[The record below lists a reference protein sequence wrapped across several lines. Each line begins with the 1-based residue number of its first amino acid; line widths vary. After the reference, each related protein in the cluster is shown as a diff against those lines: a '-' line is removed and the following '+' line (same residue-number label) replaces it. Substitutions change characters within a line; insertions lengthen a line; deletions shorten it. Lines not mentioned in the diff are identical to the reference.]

1 MNKIL
6 PKIIWGVAI
15 VAFLVGLVGLYQRF
29 ALGHQAANYG
39 SYVPWG
45 LWIAAYTMFVGASAG
60 AFGLA
65 AVIFMFRLEPY
76 YRLARL
82 AMLVALATF
91 VAGMVNVALDLGH
104 PFRAWKLLFQTGTGS
119 VMGWMAWFYTLYGI
133 LLLVGLWL
141 TRRGVIPAL
150 IQRLAFLVFFFAIA
164 FAGAEGALFGVVG
177 ARAAW
182 ESGLTPILFL
192 VEGALFGL
200 GFVVACAYLFDQL
213 TPPLAMSL
221 GWVLLGLLGVLVVL
235 EWAEYS
241 TGLYAATPAKS
252 QTLQTILS
260 GPYWWVFW
268 IFHVALGIVL
278 PGALL
283 LFGRGQ
289 PFLAASAGALIGAMG
304 LASKLNLV
312 VPALAQEE
320 LDGLTQAFSGPGL
333 TFVYFPSTMEWLVW
347 VWTVGLAGLIVLVGY
362 RLFTLSQPVI
372 GVSRKTSPAEVSV
385 TSPSP
390 ASR

>member
-150 IQRLAFLVFFFAIA
+150 MQRLAFLVFFFAIA

-182 ESGLTPILFL
+182 ESGLTPVLFL

-200 GFVVACAYLFDQL
+200 GFVVACAYLFDQF
-213 TPPLAMSL
+213 THPLALRL

-283 LFGRGQ
+283 LFGRNQ
-289 PFLAASAGALIGAMG
+289 PLVAASAGALIGAMG

-347 VWTVGLAGLIVLVGY
+347 VWTVGLAALVVLIGY
-362 RLFTLSQPVI
+362 RLFALSTPVI
-372 GVSRKTSPAEVSV
+372 DQSRKSVTPVSV

-390 ASR
+390 ASK

>member
-1 MNKIL
+1 MNKTL
-6 PKIIWGVAI
+6 PKIIWGVAL

-29 ALGHQAANYG
+29 TLGHQAANYG

-91 VAGMVNVALDLGH
+91 VAGMVNVSLDLGH
-104 PFRAWKLLFQTGTGS
+104 PFRAWKLLFQTGTSS

-141 TRRGVIPAL
+141 TRRGVVPTFM
-150 IQRLAFLVFFFAIA
+150 QRFAFLVFFFAIA

-200 GFVVACAYLFDQL
+200 GFVVACAYLFGDL
-213 TPPLAMSL
+213 SRELAARL

-268 IFHVALGIVL
+268 IFHVGLGLIL
-278 PGALL
+278 PGLLL
-283 LFGRGQ
+283 LFGRSH
-289 PFLAASAGALIGAMG
+289 LLTTASAGALIGAMG

-333 TFVYFPSTMEWLVW
+333 TFVYFPSPMEWLVW

-362 RLFTLSQPVI
+362 RLFALSKPVI
-372 GVSRKTSPAEVSV
+372 GVSHEMVPTEVSV

>member
-1 MNKIL
+1 
-6 PKIIWGVAI
+6 
-15 VAFLVGLVGLYQRF
+15 
-29 ALGHQAANYG
+29 
-39 SYVPWG
+39 
-45 LWIAAYTMFVGASAG
+45 
-60 AFGLA
+60 
-65 AVIFMFRLEPY
+65 
-76 YRLARL
+76 
-82 AMLVALATF
+82 
-91 VAGMVNVALDLGH
+91 
-104 PFRAWKLLFQTGTGS
+104 
-119 VMGWMAWFYTLYGI
+119 MGWMAWFYTVYGI

-141 TRRGVIPAL
+141 TRRGVIPAFM
-150 IQRLAFLVFFFAIA
+150 QRFAFLVFFFAIA

-213 TPPLAMSL
+213 TSPLATRL
-221 GWVLLGLLGVLVVL
+221 GWVLLSLLGGLIVL

-268 IFHVALGIVL
+268 IFHVGLGLIL
-278 PGALL
+278 PGLLL
-283 LFGRGQ
+283 LFGRSH
-289 PFLAASAGALIGAMG
+289 LLTTASAGALIGAMG

-333 TFVYFPSTMEWLVW
+333 TFVYFPSPMEWLVW

-362 RLFTLSQPVI
+362 RLFALSKPVI
-372 GVSRKTSPAEVSV
+372 GVSHEMVPTEVSI

>member
-1 MNKIL
+1 MSKTL
-6 PKIIWGVAI
+6 QKIIWGVAI

-82 AMLVALATF
+82 AMLIALATF
-91 VAGMVNVALDLGH
+91 IAGMVSVSLDLGH
-104 PFRAWKLLFQTGTGS
+104 PFRAWKLLFQTSTSS
-119 VMGWMAWFYTLYGI
+119 VMGWMAWVYLIYGI

-141 TRRGVIPAL
+141 TRREVIPPFM
-150 IQRLAFLVFFFAIA
+150 QRFAFLVFFFAIA

-213 TPPLAMSL
+213 TNRLATRL
-221 GWVLLGLLGVLVVL
+221 GWVLLGLLGMLVVL

-268 IFHVALGIVL
+268 IFHVGLGVVL
-278 PGALL
+278 PGLLL

-289 PFLAASAGALIGAMG
+289 LLATAIAGALIGAMG

-320 LDGLTQAFSGPGL
+320 LDGLTQAFTGPGL

-347 VWTVGLAGLIVLVGY
+347 VWTVGLAALVVLVGY
-362 RLFTLSQPVI
+362 RVFALSKPVT
-372 GVSRKTSPAEVSV
+372 GTSREPISSELSV

>member
-1 MNKIL
+1 MNKML

-76 YRLARL
+76 YQLARL

-91 VAGMVNVALDLGH
+91 IAGMINVALDLGH
-104 PFRAWKLLFQTGTGS
+104 PFRAWKLLFQTGTSS
-119 VMGWMAWFYTLYGI
+119 VMGWMAWFYLIYGV

-141 TRRGVIPAL
+141 TRQGVIPAFM
-150 IQRLAFLVFFFAIA
+150 QRFAFVAFFFAIV

-177 ARAAW
+177 ARASW

-200 GFVVACAYLFDQL
+200 SFVVACAYLFDQL
-213 TPPLAMSL
+213 TGPVAARL
-221 GWVLLGLLGVLVVL
+221 GGVLLGLLGVLVVL

-268 IFHVALGIVL
+268 IFHIGLGVVL
-278 PGALL
+278 PAALL
-283 LFGRGQ
+283 LFGRKN
-289 PFLAASAGALIGAMG
+289 PLLTAVAGALIGAMG

-347 VWTVGLAGLIVLVGY
+347 VWTVGVAALVVLIGY
-362 RLFTLSQPVI
+362 RFFALSTPVV
-372 GVSRKTSPAEVSV
+372 GQSRETTPQVNVA
-385 TSPSP
+385 SPSP
-390 ASR
+390 AGK